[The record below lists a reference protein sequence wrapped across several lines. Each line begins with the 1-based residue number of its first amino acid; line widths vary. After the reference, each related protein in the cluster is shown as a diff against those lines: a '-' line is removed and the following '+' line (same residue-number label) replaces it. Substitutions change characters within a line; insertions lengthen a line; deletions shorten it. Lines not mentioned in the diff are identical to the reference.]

1 MKKKLFTVL
10 VAGALIVSLSAVAF
24 AGSSIKIFYNGEEIR
39 SDVSPINISGRI
51 LIPVRAVAEAMGAK
65 VEWDKDSNQINIT
78 GSGQDLRIA
87 NLERAL
93 APKSSLEAV
102 NSWAEAVKT
111 RNGAWQYAV
120 MNPALKERFYEE
132 LSSMGWSTGTS
143 SPWVK
148 SFDVKELGKTGD
160 GADRYSVTF
169 TWTDSTNATSK
180 STDYVTVKNVDDVW
194 LLDSIAAL
202 SLKGEITEINANED
216 GITESVFIKGR
227 ADSGA
232 TYEEGLAIIGENT
245 KIYKGYTD
253 TELKPDDIKE
263 GSRAEVFYSPGPMI
277 MIYPPQALADEIRIF
292 E

>member
-1 MKKKLFTVL
+1 MKKKLFTIL
-10 VAGALIVSLSAVAF
+10 AAGALIVSMTAVSF
-24 AGSSIKIFYNGEEIR
+24 AGASIKIFYNGEEIR
-39 SDVSPINISGRI
+39 TDVSPINISGRV
-51 LIPVRAVAEAMGAK
+51 LAPVRAVAEAMGAK
-65 VEWDKDSNQINIT
+65 VEWDTDSSQVNIT
-78 GSGQDLRIA
+78 GSDQGLRIA

-93 APKSSLEAV
+93 EPKNSLKAV
-102 NSWAEAVKT
+102 NSWAEAVQM

-120 MNPALKERFYEE
+120 MTPELKEKSYAE

-148 SFDVKELGKTGD
+148 DFEVKELGKAGD

-180 STDYVTVKNVDDVW
+180 STDYVTVKNADGIW
-194 LLDSIAAL
+194 LLNSIAAL
-202 SLKGEITEINANED
+202 SVKGVITEINPNDD
-216 GITESVFIKGR
+216 GVTESIFIKGG

-232 TYEEGLAIIGENT
+232 MYEEGLAIIGENT

-253 TELKPDDIKE
+253 TELKPEDIKK
-263 GSRAEVFYSPGPMI
+263 GSRAEAFYSPGPMI
-277 MIYPPQALADEIRIF
+277 MIYPPQALAEEIRIF